1 MEKILITLATLITM
15 ALPVYAHSIIV
26 DGLYYYIN
34 SDGVSVTLTHED
46 NEYWYMQYPDL
57 DGDVVIPQQIV
68 HNDVTYAVTAIG
80 DSAFFCC
87 FSIKSVFI
95 PNSIT
100 HIGKRSFNECPN
112 LDVITV
118 ASDNPVYDSR
128 EDCNGL
134 IETSTNKLVYGCKT
148 TLIPNSVTAI
158 GDYAFE
164 GCLGL
169 YSITFHKN
177 ITSIGNYAFQDCQ
190 DLDIIYSK
198 ITNPQKV
205 HAGYSPFMFCEG
217 AAIYIPVGTWDLY
230 YSGQAGQCIWGD
242 GYLFAF
248 EKLLV
253 ASDTLGDL
261 NLDNTVDGSDI
272 NILVGQLIN
281 LYPYIDEDGAAELN
295 CDGSVD
301 GSDLN
306 TAINIVLGK

>member
-1 MEKILITLATLITM
+1 MEIKLVTLATLLIM
-15 ALPVYAHSIIV
+15 ATPVYASDFIA
-26 DGLYYYIN
+26 DGLHYNIN
-34 SDGVSVTLTHED
+34 ADGVSVTLTHEGD
-46 NEYWYMQYPDL
+46 GYWYMQYPDL
-57 DGDVVIPQQIV
+57 DGDVVIPQQIA
-68 HNDVTYAVTAIG
+68 HNDVTYDVTAIG

-100 HIGKRSFNECPN
+100 HIGKRAFNECPN

-134 IETSTNKLVYGCKT
+134 IETSTNKLIYGCKT

-177 ITSIGNYAFQDCQ
+177 ITSIGSYAFQDCQ
-190 DLDIIYSK
+190 DLDNIRCK
-198 ITNPQKV
+198 IPDPKKV
-205 HAGYSPFMFCEG
+205 QVGDDIFKFCEG
-217 AAIYIPVGTWDLY
+217 AAVYIPVGTYDLY
-230 YSGQAGQCIWGD
+230 TTDFSPFIWS
-242 GYLFAF
+242 YYFFPF

-261 NLDNTVDGSDI
+261 NLDDTVDGSDI
-272 NILVGQLIN
+272 NIIVGQLIN
-281 LYPYIDEDGAAELN
+281 RNPYIDEDGAADLN
-295 CDGSVD
+295 SDGSVD

-306 TAINIVLGK
+306 TTINIVLGKE